1 MRQREIERE
10 RERVRENEWVKR
22 GEGGKERGKRKG
34 EKKLRRGV
42 KVREKRERVV
52 EEATERER
60 EREREREMKGGR
72 ERRKKIIYL
81 SSLTSVR
88 SYSRFQGM
96 DVASRIYRHR
106 GSHFQ
111 FNLLKARQKVIR
123 YFTGA
128 VDRGET
134 AGFIR
139 RRCRGECHP
148 CPMDLSKYM
157 PLHMPAS
164 IRHRSLSTYF
174 SIFNTNANRF
184 YE

>member
-1 MRQREIERE
+1 MGKRGKPFPRKMKMGESERE
-10 RERVRENEWVKR
+10 RRGGGEKVAARCESERKR
-22 GEGGKERGKRKG
+22 GRVAEGA
-34 EKKLRRGV
+34 
-42 KVREKRERVV
+42 RE
-52 EEATERER
+52 
-60 EREREREMKGGR
+60 G
-72 ERRKKIIYL
+72 RKKIIYL

-96 DVASRIYRHR
+96 HVASRIYRRR

-157 PLHMPAS
+157 PLHTQLS
-164 IRHRSLSTYF
+164 I
-174 SIFNTNANRF
+174 
-184 YE
+184 

>member
-1 MRQREIERE
+1 M
-10 RERVRENEWVKR
+10 
-22 GEGGKERGKRKG
+22 
-34 EKKLRRGV
+34 
-42 KVREKRERVV
+42 REKRERVV
-52 EEATERER
+52 GGSKRER
-60 EREREREMKGGR
+60 EREGKRLYISR
-72 ERRKKIIYL
+72 L
-81 SSLTSVR
+81 SRPSVR
-88 SYSRFQGM
+88 TVVFRGM

-157 PLHMPAS
+157 PLHTPAS